1 MVGSWKSGLQ
11 LSERGLGP
19 SGEMVLSLLLA
30 VFGRVSGVRER
41 VETIIVIIHI
51 YIYTHTAVLKTSD
64 VSYLEGQWMTSYM
77 HADETHRDGSLS
89 VGAW

>member
-1 MVGSWKSGLQ
+1 MVGSWNSGLQ

-41 VETIIVIIHI
+41 VETIIVITHI
-51 YIYTHTAVLKTSD
+51 YIHNI
-64 VSYLEGQWMTSYM
+64 
-77 HADETHRDGSLS
+77 
-89 VGAW
+89 

>member
-51 YIYTHTAVLKTSD
+51 YIYI
-64 VSYLEGQWMTSYM
+64 
-77 HADETHRDGSLS
+77 
-89 VGAW
+89 